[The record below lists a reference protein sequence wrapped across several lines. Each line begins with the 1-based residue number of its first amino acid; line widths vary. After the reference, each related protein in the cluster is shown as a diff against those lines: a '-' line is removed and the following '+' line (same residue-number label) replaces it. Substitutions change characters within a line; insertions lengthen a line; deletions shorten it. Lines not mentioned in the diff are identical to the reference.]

1 MNQNIV
7 LNDDEKDVIKNICN
21 LLNSVYE
28 SQAIAELRKKC
39 ETKPDLFL
47 SPKVFEHVC
56 LMLEV
61 YKFRPKG
68 RKFIFNLFETLLF
81 NDQLLPESYYEL

>member
-1 MNQNIV
+1 MP

-28 SQAIAELRKKC
+28 VQAIAELRRKN
-39 ETKPDLFL
+39 ETRPDLFNN
-47 SPKVFEHVC
+47 PRVFEHV
-56 LMLEV
+56 LLLLEV

-68 RKFIFNLFETLLF
+68 RKFIFNLFEPLLF
-81 NDQLLPESYYEL
+81 NDGIMKETFYEL